1 MHAVSADAPQPSPPR
16 LSLLLLVVA
25 AHQRLGQLV
34 ERELAAEGVEAADYA
49 VLSFVGVSAPVRLT
63 EVAKTL
69 GMPLTTVSDA
79 IRRLESRGRVVR
91 EANPADGR
99 SVLFALTADGGAQWR
114 RGWPA
119 LQRVNT
125 LLAAE
130 LEDPELLRGALE
142 ELGSAA
148 ATVLA
153 KNTIS

>member
-1 MHAVSADAPQPSPPR
+1 
-16 LSLLLLVVA
+16 
-25 AHQRLGQLV
+25 
-34 ERELAAEGVEAADYA
+34 
-49 VLSFVGVSAPVRLT
+49 
-63 EVAKTL
+63 
-69 GMPLTTVSDA
+69 VSDA

-125 LLAAE
+125 LLGAE